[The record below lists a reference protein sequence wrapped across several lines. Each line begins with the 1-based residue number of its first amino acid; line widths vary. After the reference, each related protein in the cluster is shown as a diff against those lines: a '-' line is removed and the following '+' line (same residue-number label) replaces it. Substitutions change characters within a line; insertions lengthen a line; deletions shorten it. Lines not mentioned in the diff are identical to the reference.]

1 MLFYNKKIFKR
12 CFTYRGRWW
21 YRNIGQIP
29 NYFYQLRFLTKHG
42 YDIAAQW
49 DTFSWFISTMREI
62 LTYYKEHHCGVPII
76 VENFPVGIN
85 LSDEEKKIIDDNAKQ
100 WDNIV
105 NQMIELLDLMD
116 ECNPIYD
123 QPEYQEDIW
132 KADREMNKA
141 KEEFFQLFSKYF
153 YYLWD

>member
-1 MLFYNKKIFKR
+1 MLYNKKIFKR

-29 NYFYQLRFLTKHG
+29 SYFRQLKFLIKHG
-42 YDIAAQW
+42 YDVSARW
-49 DTFSWFISTMREI
+49 DTFSWFISTMREV
-62 LTYYKEHHCGVPII
+62 LTCYKEQHYGVPII
-76 VENFPVGIN
+76 VENYPVGIAT
-85 LSDEEKKIIDDNAKQ
+85 SDEEKKIVDDNEKQ
-100 WDNIV
+100 WNNIID
-105 NQMIELLDLMD
+105 QMIELLDLMD

-132 KADREMNKA
+132 KTDREINKA